1 MVKFAQPSP
10 GAELGSA
17 VFNNSSVFQIIQLT
31 FNGSEHP
38 KYQVTPFLV
47 ETEKHR
53 SVLLYPVHSGVK
65 CQTWLGI
72 CLTISGMGQ
81 IEPYLCLLGIK

>member
-1 MVKFAQPSP
+1 MAQS
-10 GAELGSA
+10 
-17 VFNNSSVFQIIQLT
+17 IQ
-31 FNGSEHP
+31 NIRWP
-38 KYQVTPFLV
+38 PFLV

-81 IEPYLCLLGIK
+81 IEPTFVFWV